1 MCNAFRTLL
10 PEEID
15 VRVQAITKTARG
27 IRASL
32 LLYKDARVDM
42 NILDEKF
49 GIFGWQRQH
58 EYKNGKNY
66 CKVSVFNEKTNE
78 WVSKE
83 DVGVESNTEETKGES
98 SDAFKRACVNLGIG
112 RELYTATSI
121 SVPLDESEVYEKGKD
136 RHGNPSYS
144 LNVWI
149 KFRVSDIGY
158 DRARNISNITIVDQD
173 GRERFATKSS
183 KIELTAELVDDK
195 FLAKIWKRENEYKSQ
210 DKDFILSD
218 ILKPY
223 YTISHHEYHKIHT
236 LYDSY
241 KIKLL
246 EQEITQE

>member
-27 IRASL
+27 IRATF

-49 GIFGWQRQH
+49 GIFGWQRSH

-66 CKVSVFNEKTNE
+66 CKVSVFNDTTNE

-112 RELYTATSI
+112 RELYTAPSI
-121 SVPLDESEVYEKGKD
+121 SVMLDSKEVYERGKD
-136 RHGNPSYS
+136 RNGNPIYS
-144 LNVWI
+144 LNGWV
-149 KFRVSDIGY
+149 KFRVSDIAY
-158 DRARNISNITIVDQD
+158 DKARNINCLTIVDQD
-173 GRERFATKSS
+173 GQERFNIKSS

-195 FLAKIWKRENEYKSQ
+195 FLARIWEREYEYKSQ
-210 DKDFILSD
+210 DKEFILSD

-223 YTISHHEYHKIHT
+223 YTISHHEYYKIHT
-236 LYDSY
+236 LYNNY